1 MKDLAFAGLFLLFLG
16 MEKQS
21 FLERMRKNIES
32 QGITLLRISVGL
44 IFLWFGFLKFFSNTS
59 AAESIASRTVSWL
72 TAGVLSSEVSMPVLA
87 VLECLIGI
95 GILTKKYMQLV
106 IPLLYFQMAGTLLPL
121 VIFPRETWEIIP
133 LVPTLEGQYIIKNA
147 ILISAGIVLGVV
159 SKGGKLIND
168 PEIAHKA
175 KKEEKQKENK

>member
-1 MKDLAFAGLFLLFLG
+1 
-16 MEKQS
+16 MENWI
-21 FLERMRKNIES
+21 ENIRKSIENK
-32 QGITLLRISVGL
+32 GVALLRISVGT
-44 IFLWFGFLKFFSNTS
+44 IFLWFGFLKFFADAS
-59 AAESIASRTVSWL
+59 AAESIASRTVAWL
-72 TAGVLSSEVSMPVLA
+72 TMDALPSGISMPILA
-87 VLECLIGI
+87 SLECLIGL

-121 VIFPRETWEIIP
+121 FIFPEKTWKIIP

-159 SKGGKLIND
+159 AKGGKLIRD

-175 KKEEKQKENK
+175 KKAEERRQ